1 MSRITKVSSSLRLFL
16 VSLMGILLFL
26 APLHITTQSNTHTLS
41 KNSLSTQKEHSL
53 FIAIET
59 SLVFAEETKTKIT
72 EYMSCTLTGGANG
85 VTGCFALGAYYLAY
99 MPASYILATVGNFFD
114 IVLKFS
120 ISKALI
126 DQDFVKTVWTNVRDL
141 NKKEL

>member
-1 MSRITKVSSSLRLFL
+1 
-16 VSLMGILLFL
+16 MGILLFL
-26 APLHITTQSNTHTLS
+26 APLHITTPQTFS
-41 KNSLSTQKEHSL
+41 KESLSIQKEHSL

-59 SLVFAEETKTKIT
+59 NLVFAEEPKPDITKYMTCNITKGSKGI
-72 EYMSCTLTGGANG
+72 
-85 VTGCFALGAYYLAY
+85 TGCFALGAYYLAY

-114 IVLKFS
+114 IILKFS

-126 DQDFVKTVWTNVRDL
+126 DQDFVKTVWTNVRNL